1 MTEKEILQ
9 EESKT
14 REEIKAEKKTN
25 KKNRAEEKPGKWV
38 RIRLLPIWLRIIL
51 FVVLL
56 AGSLIGGAMVGYGVI
71 GDGKPMDVLE
81 KSTWQHIVD
90 IVMQEE

>member
-14 REEIKAEKKTN
+14 REEIKAEKKNN
-25 KKNRAEEKPGKWV
+25 KNNRAEEQPGKWV

-56 AGSLIGGAMVGYGVI
+56 AGSLIGGAMIGYGVI
-71 GDGKPMDVLE
+71 GDGKPMDVFE

-90 IVMQEE
+90 IVMKEK

>member
-14 REEIKAEKKTN
+14 REEIKAEKKN
-25 KKNRAEEKPGKWV
+25 KKTSGAEEKPGKWV

-51 FVVLL
+51 FVVFL

-71 GDGKPMDVLE
+71 GDGKAMDVFE

-90 IVMQEE
+90 IVMKDK

>member
-9 EESKT
+9 DSKT
-14 REEIKAEKKTN
+14 REEIKAEKKN
-25 KKNRAEEKPGKWV
+25 KKKHSAEEKPGKWV
-38 RIRLLPIWLRIIL
+38 RIRLLPIWLRILL

-56 AGSLIGGAMVGYGVI
+56 AGSLVGGAMFGYGVI

-90 IVMQEE
+90 IVMREK

>member
-9 EESKT
+9 ESKT
-14 REEIKAEKKTN
+14 REEIKAEKKN
-25 KKNRAEEKPGKWV
+25 KKKNSTEEKPGKWV
-38 RIRLLPIWLRIIL
+38 RIRLLPIWLRILL
-51 FVVLL
+51 FVILL
-56 AGSLIGGAMVGYGVI
+56 AGSLIGGAMVGYGII

-90 IVMQEE
+90 IVMKEK

>member
-14 REEIKAEKKTN
+14 REEIKAEKKN
-25 KKNRAEEKPGKWV
+25 KKKSGAEEKPAKWV

-71 GDGKPMDVLE
+71 GDGKAMDVFE

-90 IVMQEE
+90 IVMKDK